1 MKHHI
6 LALSIALLLSAPLHE
21 AYAQLQPQPGVDPF
35 TGAFQCSIP
44 VMTVPGPHGSS
55 YTITLNYSSEVRA
68 EEEAS
73 WVGYGW
79 SLEAPAIY
87 RMRKGLPDDMKEGR
101 VRYHDKGFI
110 QMSALSMRGGGE
122 VLSINSDFINSL
134 GLGATFMV
142 SCNSMTGF
150 DASAGIAPNVGISL
164 SNDLNLSIG
173 AAFDTKGRFG
183 LGMGLSNKSKQG
195 GPGSALFGTSLFSY
209 DPQSRQSPNA
219 GMQRPYS
226 GTSDITELSFRILG
240 YEAAGTFTTST
251 ITFVDQDR
259 FANGYLYVPDTM
271 AITSRT
277 DIMMDYLVEREHNVS
292 RDDPS
297 TLPIPLPANDE
308 FLVNAP
314 GFGGT
319 FRAHHP
325 LPLGVRPVLQ
335 TSTIDTRSASL
346 KAVAGPNA
354 GVGIGGIIPYPTTQ
368 TSKTSGL
375 GTEWNLYGETREWL
389 RDQRIQPFFRY
400 VDDPADEVRY
410 SSNTGALV
418 PGFDGLAKSA
428 YYPVNRGRLPRM
440 NKSIEYR
447 TAGDIKGLHSI
458 VGIDA
463 LKKNLEARVAGT
475 GQTILTMPPEVITD
489 FTITNE
495 DGSMMEFGAP
505 AYSISER
512 STTYTKLDKAL
523 NVLRPATRVFYS
535 TVPYRDG
542 DASDVS
548 TREMSYPFAHT
559 WYATTIL
566 APDYV
571 DMNDNG
577 PDAADAGGWTKFSYT
592 DPQIRRWR
600 SPYNGYW
607 IDRQD
612 VDDNVDDVLSF
623 SDGRQ
628 QQRFLTKI
636 ETATHI
642 AYLYTNKDI
651 PPTSGPTKR
660 LDGYEPA
667 ADGSEANVPSP
678 RPLVRDLPY
687 LSQIVLFKKNGA
699 NPPIKLQTVH
709 FSYDYSIAPG
719 NPSSASYGGTH
730 VGKLT
735 LRRIWTEGRD
745 VKESS
750 IAPVDFY
757 YSYPTAGTGA
767 GTTAKDEI
775 NVGPLT
781 ARYGSTVSFPSPGG
795 ENPNFNAND
804 VDAWGYQTG
813 IRPANDPVDP
823 GKEMQRFAPPQ
834 YWQTAGD
841 PGRYRLKTIKMPT
854 GNRIV
859 PIYERRTY
867 AWVQDKPAMALV
879 PMTQYAGDISRRN
892 KTGPNQQENAFTV
905 AVQQVGLDPADVAG
919 IDRYVASLKSRFVD
933 NGEPMYFRFAYDR
946 NLCDDA
952 AQPLDQFY
960 VRGYGKVMSCSLVTV
975 TGGQKAVRL
984 TIGAMDDS
992 NFGTSSMS
1000 TLQAAQYNS
1009 PYGVVIKYWKT
1020 FLRGKCQCDDG
1031 DAHDAM
1037 GLMIKFG
1044 LLPGWVFSQN
1054 DAVPISSL
1062 ARIVPIR
1069 SVLKLPLAG
1078 VKAGGGA
1085 RVARLLTISPDGTQ
1099 EVGDASALGTEYI
1112 YGDYIGTVEKES
1124 WGVATNE
1131 PDIMREENA
1140 VVGIDREYWHRA
1152 TNEILDDALL
1162 ARMEGPIGYSLLPG
1176 ASIGYSKIV
1185 MRPINR
1191 QDNVAGYSMAKHLTA
1206 RDVPTVT
1213 ASKSTATVLPNDY
1226 LPLSLPMFQRS
1237 SMDVGIRQGFA
1248 IQVRNYHGLPL
1259 LSERY
1264 SGVHGSAGAQRL
1276 VSSTQYDYTM
1286 PGDFVDY
1293 FNTEDHT
1300 LRARTGVDHQ
1310 DLITESRL
1318 FTEKLDMFRA
1328 DFTLELIPGPVPI
1341 PLIGLGLMYN
1351 GMGHS
1356 LKTYVVSNIL
1366 RQSPNMRRTISMVD
1380 GRRDTSDIMA
1390 YDIRTGLPAITRRTD
1405 SYQGTSASGSVPPGN
1420 HNSSITAVT
1429 MPALAIYADVGQR
1442 AALYRKTFTGSI
1454 PTTKPVGNVPEYGQ
1468 VTPGVQVMGS
1478 DIKLRLNRIVG
1489 AVNDGRSDTLLR
1501 QFAIGDEVG
1510 IYDGKTLKAVVVVK
1524 GNPTT
1529 DIGGAIMLPVR
1540 ARYGTPTMGA
1550 FDLVVLR
1557 SARKNYINAQA
1568 ASTAYYGLD
1577 LAPAITRSR
1586 TLYGLENNLNAFN
1599 NFVRDGSG
1607 TVNRTYV
1614 NYLRF
1619 DDGTNVFDVTTPY
1632 RDDIDYGC
1640 LPTTGF
1646 ILLSKFWFGTK
1657 IPLSNPS
1664 QVQIGILKFFDAA
1677 AQPPKPPSPINE
1689 CQGAVDPRFNVC
1701 SYPWTTPKCDGD
1713 VWARAVQPPP
1723 PTVAN
1728 MGKPPCLDEH
1738 AWDMWRLFR
1747 VGDQG
1752 TLTINTF
1759 AVPPTAPN
1767 AGNVRLVGGDLPA
1780 LPVIPASARVLST
1793 QTLSWQGFPVD
1804 DGTTTLGKQ
1813 WLPVTRWTWNA
1824 AAPLDASGAVSGTP
1838 AVTVFQN
1845 AGTFARPT
1853 PATTA
1858 MWYDPA
1864 SVTTIAPTS
1873 DGWHRG
1879 TLIKKVNIHGQ
1890 PTMAEDK
1897 FGVAS
1902 IMQHDAPGSVV
1913 QATFADAIAGK
1924 AWYQSMEDMTTNVST
1939 TAFTGSKSL
1948 AVASTGGGIV
1958 LTRPVNAVAGSGS
1971 TTADIVIRMWIR
1983 QQSLTSTPLPIGSI
1997 TVNGSSLT
2005 ANDVLG
2011 TVDGW
2016 RLIETRRTETN
2027 VDASVTIVP
2036 SIYAIYVD
2044 DVIVH
2049 SPTAVTSAMVTDV
2062 ELRPVAVFGDDHY
2075 PNAMSYD
2082 PRGAAAGLVNYSTN
2096 GRAVSLTGG
2105 GNVPKQVRTALF
2117 LRGGANPDFQFKET
2131 P

>member
-6 LALSIALLLSAPLHE
+6 LALSVALLLSVPLHE
-21 AYAQLQPQPGVDPF
+21 ARAQLQPQPNVDPF
-35 TGAFQCSIP
+35 TGAFQCAIP

-79 SLEAPAIY
+79 SLEAPAVY
-87 RMRKGLPDDMKEGR
+87 RIRKGLPDDMKER
-101 VRYHDKGFI
+101 SVVYHDKGFI
-110 QMSALSMRGGGE
+110 QMSALSLRGGGE
-122 VLSINSDFINSL
+122 ILSFNESL
-134 GLGATFMV
+134 VSSFGLTGTFMV
-142 SCNSMTGF
+142 SCNSLTGF
-150 DASAGIAPNVGISL
+150 DATLGVSPNVGISL
-164 SNDLNLSIG
+164 SDDLNLGVG
-173 AAFDTKGRFG
+173 ASFDTKGRFG
-183 LGMGLSNKSKQG
+183 IGMGLSNKSKQG
-195 GPGSALFGTSLFSY
+195 RTGSPLFGMSVFGY

-219 GMQRPYS
+219 AMQRPYS
-226 GTSDITELSFRILG
+226 GQSDITELSFRILS

-251 ITFVDQDR
+251 ISFVDQSR
-259 FANGYLYVPDTM
+259 IANGYLYTSDTM

-308 FLVNAP
+308 FIVNAP

-325 LPLGVRPVLQ
+325 LPLGVRPPLQ
-335 TSTIDTRSASL
+335 TSTIDNRTVSL
-346 KAVAGPNA
+346 KAVAGPNP
-354 GVGIGGIIPYPTTQ
+354 GVGIGGIIPFPTTYKA
-368 TSKTSGL
+368 TTSGI
-375 GTEWNLYGETREWL
+375 GAEWNLKTETREWL

-400 VDDPADEVRY
+400 MDDPADEVRY
-410 SSNTGALV
+410 SSSIGTLV
-418 PGFDGLAKSA
+418 PGGFDGLSRSA

-440 NKSIEYR
+440 NKSVEYR
-447 TAGDIKGLHSI
+447 TAGDIKGLHDI
-458 VGIDA
+458 VTDVD

-475 GQTILTMPPEVITD
+475 DQTILTMPPEVITD
-489 FTITNE
+489 FTVTNE
-495 DGSMMEFGAP
+495 DGSTMEFGAP
-505 AYSISER
+505 VYSISER
-512 STTYTKLDKAL
+512 STNYTKLDRAL
-523 NVLRPATRVFYS
+523 NVFRPATRVFYS
-535 TVPYRDG
+535 TVPYKEG

-548 TREMSYPFAHT
+548 TREMSHPYAHT
-559 WYATTIL
+559 WYATAMLT
-566 APDYV
+566 PNYV
-571 DMNDNG
+571 DINDNG
-577 PDAADAGGWTKFSYT
+577 PDAADVGGWTKFSYT

-612 VDDNVDDVLSF
+612 VDDNVDDALSF
-623 SDGRQ
+623 SEGRQ
-628 QQRFLTKI
+628 QQRFLAQI

-651 PPTSGPTKR
+651 VPTSGPTKR

-667 ADGSEANVPSP
+667 ADGTESNVPSP
-678 RPLVRDLPY
+678 RPMLNDLPY
-687 LSQIVLFKKNGA
+687 LSQIVLFKKNGT
-699 NPPIKLQTVH
+699 NPPIRLQTVH

-750 IAPVDFY
+750 IAPIDFY
-757 YSYPTAGTGA
+757 YNYPTAGTGA

-775 NVGPLT
+775 SVGPLT
-781 ARYGSTVSFPSPGG
+781 ARYGSTVSFPSPTG

-804 VDAWGYQTG
+804 IDAWGYQTG
-813 IRPANDPVDP
+813 IRPANDPANPD
-823 GKEMQRFAPPQ
+823 KEMQRFAPPQ

-841 PGRYRLKTIKMPT
+841 PGVYRLKTIKMPT

-867 AWVQDKPAMALV
+867 AFVQDKPAMALV

-892 KTGPNQQENAFTV
+892 KTGPSQQENAFTV

-919 IDRYVASLKSRFVD
+919 IDRYVANLKSRYVD
-933 NGEPMYFRFAYDR
+933 NSEPMYFRFAYDR

-952 AQPLDQFY
+952 SQPLDQFY

-975 TGGQKAVRL
+975 TGGQKAIRL

-992 NFGTSSMS
+992 NFGMSSMS

-1099 EVGDASALGTEYI
+1099 EAGDASALGTEYI
-1112 YGDYIGTVEKES
+1112 YGDRTGTVEKES

-1140 VVGIDREYWHRA
+1140 VVGIDPEYWHRA
-1152 TNEILDDALL
+1152 ANEILDDGLL
-1162 ARMEGPIGYSLLPG
+1162 AKMEGPIGYSLLPG

-1191 QDNVAGYSMAKHLTA
+1191 QDNVAGYSMTKHLTA
-1206 RDVPTVT
+1206 REVPTVI
-1213 ASKSTATVLPNDY
+1213 ASKANAIVLPNDY

-1237 SMDVGIRQGFA
+1237 MMDVGIRQGFA
-1248 IQVRNYHGLPL
+1248 MQVRNYHGLPL
-1259 LSERY
+1259 SSERY
-1264 SGVHGSAGAQRL
+1264 SGVHGSSGVQRL

-1300 LRARTGVDHQ
+1300 LRARTGIDHQ

-1318 FTEKLDMFRA
+1318 FTEKLDMFRG
-1328 DFTLELIPGPVPI
+1328 DFTVEFVPGPLPV
-1341 PLIGLGLMYN
+1341 PLIGLGVMYN
-1351 GMGHS
+1351 GIGHS
-1356 LKTYVVSNIL
+1356 LRTYVVSNIL
-1366 RQSPNMRRTISMVD
+1366 RQSPGLRRTITMVD
-1380 GRRDTSDIMA
+1380 GRRDTSEIMA

-1405 SYQGTSASGSVPPGN
+1405 SYQGTSASGSVPAGN
-1420 HNSSITAVT
+1420 HNSSITSVT
-1429 MPALAIYADVGQR
+1429 VPALAIYADVGQR
-1442 AALYRKTFTGSI
+1442 AELYRKTFTGST
-1454 PTTKPVGNVPEYGQ
+1454 PTKPVGNVPEYGQ
-1468 VTPGVQVMGS
+1468 VTPGVQIIGS
-1478 DIKLRLNRIVG
+1478 DIKLRLNRIPG
-1489 AVNDGRSDTLLR
+1489 AVNDGRSDTLSKK
-1501 QFAIGDEVG
+1501 FSIGDEIGVYNG
-1510 IYDGKTLKAVVVVK
+1510 ATLKAVAVVK
-1524 GNPTT
+1524 GNPAM
-1529 DIGGAIMLPVR
+1529 DVGGAITLPVR
-1540 ARYGTPTMGA
+1540 VRYGTMTMGA

-1557 SARKNYINAQA
+1557 SARKNYVKAQA

-1586 TLYGLENNLNAFN
+1586 ALYGLENNLNAFN
-1599 NFVRDGSG
+1599 NFVRDGAG
-1607 TVNRTYV
+1607 TVSRTYV

-1619 DDGTNVFDVTTPY
+1619 DNGSASFDVTIPY
-1632 RDDIDYGC
+1632 RDDIDGC
-1640 LPTTGF
+1640 WPPIAGV
-1646 ILLSKFWFGTK
+1646 IPLSKFWFGTMVQPQ
-1657 IPLSNPS
+1657 INPT
-1664 QVQIGILKFFDAA
+1664 QVRIGILKFYDAA
-1677 AQPPKPPSPINE
+1677 RNVAACSSHY
-1689 CQGAVDPRFNVC
+1689 DPAYNVC
-1701 SYPWTTPKCDGD
+1701 AYEWTTCDPVE
-1713 VWARAVQPPP
+1713 VWANVVQPPP
-1723 PTVAN
+1723 PEIAGMDGIRCVDTH
-1728 MGKPPCLDEH
+1728 D
-1738 AWDMWRLFR
+1738 WDLWRLFR

-1767 AGNVRLVGGDLPA
+1767 AGNIRLVGGDLPA

-1804 DGTTTLGKQ
+1804 DGTTTFGKQ

-1824 AAPLDASGAVSGTP
+1824 ASPLDASGAVSGTP

-1864 SVTTIAPTS
+1864 SVTTIAPTT

-1879 TLIKKVNIHGQ
+1879 TLITKTNVHGQ
-1890 PTMAEDK
+1890 PTMAVDK

-1902 IMQHDAPGSVV
+1902 IMQHDASGSVV

-1948 AVASTGGGIV
+1948 AISFVGGGVV
-1958 LTRPVNAVAGSGS
+1958 LIRPPNAVAGSVS
-1971 TTADIVIRMWIR
+1971 NTADIVIRMWIR
-1983 QQSLTSTPLPIGSI
+1983 PQTLSSSPPSVTLI
-1997 TVNGSSLT
+1997 TVNGATLT

-2016 RLIETRRTETN
+2016 TLIETRRTETN
-2027 VDASVTIVP
+2027 TDASVTIVP
-2036 SIYAIYVD
+2036 SIYSIYVD

-2075 PNAMSYD
+2075 PTTMSYD
-2082 PRGAAAGLVNYSTN
+2082 PRGAAAGMVTYSTN

-2117 LRGGANPDFQFKET
+2117 MSGGANPDFQFKET